1 MVPFKLAGVQLTR
14 SQIPKVCAG
23 PVKSEIDVRGK
34 SVLWSNKFDSQV
46 VNKDKPASLLHG
58 FDSEPLVHLCA

>member
-1 MVPFKLAGVQLTR
+1 MVPFKLDGVQLMR

-23 PVKSEIDVRGK
+23 LVKSEIDVRGK
-34 SVLWSNKFDSQV
+34 TKFDSQV
-46 VNKDKPASLLHG
+46 VNKDKPASSLHG